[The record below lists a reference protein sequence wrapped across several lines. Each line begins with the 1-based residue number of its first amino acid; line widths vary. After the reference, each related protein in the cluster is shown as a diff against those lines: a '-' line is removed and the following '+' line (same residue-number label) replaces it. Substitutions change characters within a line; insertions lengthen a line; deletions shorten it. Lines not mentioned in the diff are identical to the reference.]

1 MPWPRA
7 KCHVCLHVAAVDK
20 QKHFDID
27 INQRLC
33 GCKIKV
39 LENGGWFRG
48 MVMRLDGVVKCLE
61 GVLQDGNKEFATT

>member
-1 MPWPRA
+1 M
-7 KCHVCLHVAAVDK
+7 AAVDK

-39 LENGGWFRG
+39 LEKGGWFRG